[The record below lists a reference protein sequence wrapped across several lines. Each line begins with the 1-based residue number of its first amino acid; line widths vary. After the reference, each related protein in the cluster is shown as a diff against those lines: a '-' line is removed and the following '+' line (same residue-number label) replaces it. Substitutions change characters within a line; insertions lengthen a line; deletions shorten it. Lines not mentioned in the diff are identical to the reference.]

1 VRKLLHAR
9 LVLRTNRARMV
20 EHPLVKL
27 AAASVTVLVD
37 SLVTTVRSLVHVL
50 KGMVEMPVIMVVR
63 SLVQLELANVNV

>member
-1 VRKLLHAR
+1 MRKLLHAR

>member
-1 VRKLLHAR
+1 
-9 LVLRTNRARMV
+9 MV